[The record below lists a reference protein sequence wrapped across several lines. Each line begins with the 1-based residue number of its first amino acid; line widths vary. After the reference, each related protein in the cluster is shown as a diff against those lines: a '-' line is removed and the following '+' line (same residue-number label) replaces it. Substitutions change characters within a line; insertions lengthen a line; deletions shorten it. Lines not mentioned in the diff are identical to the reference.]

1 MVKSKEPRRNVYVG
15 HRYVPLIMGEWDKS
29 IQYEGL
35 SIVTYQGTSYTSKK
49 RVPVGIDILNEEY
62 WTVTGNY
69 NAQVEHYRQEVVRVK
84 NDMNDLDDYVKET
97 ENDLNNKITTNTNNI
112 SDLNDYVTNTESNLN
127 GKITTNENNINEINE
142 LLTPFEDQFDVN
154 LTEIDIKVPTDF
166 SDLQQAIDN
175 AKRKMNGIK
184 VNIIIESGFKVSKGI
199 KVSDGDYS
207 NIIIKSVDDVVT
219 VSDDFEGEMMSGQNA
234 SMPKLQTLFNMNNKG
249 GNGYSLIDGS
259 TGYIDGGCGVINAGK
274 CCLYVRASILRS
286 AYSKFS
292 GGNDRCAWFT
302 RGAVAS
308 MGNTDFSG
316 CKGGNVAVYVSRSS
330 IVEIANSDISNANVE
345 MSAVYVV
352 RSKLT
357 AIDTNISNSS
367 ANGVFASQSSEVSLR
382 NSDVTHAGVFAI
394 QANYGTRI
402 DLSTN
407 TDLSNALSDGIHAS
421 AGSIVVGDNVIIN
434 DVGRTGAFAEE
445 NSKINIPNATIL
457 RPKRFGLWANKVSV
471 INANN
476 SVITDSGDSGVLA
489 DDGSTINIRAT
500 EINNSGNHGINAT
513 NTGTINALSC
523 KINDSLKDGV
533 NANSMSRINCRMAT
547 VKNSGTND
555 LAINFGSTIV
565 GVKTNT
571 TQNNGSPMYTD
582 CNVSE
587 FNSVLSNGI
596 LYV

>member
-15 HRYVPLIMGEWDKS
+15 HRYVPLIMGEWDNS

-97 ENDLNNKITTNTNNI
+97 ENELNNKITTNENKIN
-112 SDLNDYVTNTESNLN
+112 DLDVYVTNTEKNLN
-127 GKITTNENNINEINE
+127 DKILGNSENINEINE
-142 LLTPFEDQFDVN
+142 LLAPFEDQFDVN
-154 LTEIDIKVPTDF
+154 LTEIDVKVPSDF
-166 SDLQQAIDN
+166 SDLQKAIDN
-175 AKRKMNGIK
+175 VKRKMNGIK

-207 NIIIKSVDDVVT
+207 NIIIKSVDDIVT
-219 VSDDFEGEMMSGQNA
+219 VSDDFEGEMMSAQNA
-234 SMPKLQTLFNMNNKG
+234 SMPKLQTLFDMNNKG
-249 GNGYSLIDGS
+249 DNGYSLIDGS
-259 TGYIDGGCGVINAGK
+259 RGYIDGGCGVINAGK

-330 IVEIANSDISNANVE
+330 IVEIANADISNANVE

-357 AIDTNISNSS
+357 AIDTNISNSKS
-367 ANGVFASQSSEVSLR
+367 NGVFASQSSEVSLR
-382 NSDVTHAGVFAI
+382 NSDVTHSGLFAI
-394 QANYGTRI
+394 QANYGSRV

-407 TDLSNALSDGIHAS
+407 TDLSNSSSDGIHAS

-476 SVITDSGDSGVLA
+476 AVITDSGDSGVLA
-489 DDGSTINIRAT
+489 DDGSTINLRAS

-513 NTGTINALSC
+513 NTGTIHALSC
-523 KINDSLKDGV
+523 KINNSLKDGV
-533 NANSMSRINCRMAT
+533 NANSMSSINCRMAT
-547 VKNSGTND
+547 VKNSGGND
-555 LAINFGSTIV
+555 LTINFGSTIV
-565 GVKTNT
+565 GVETNT

-582 CNVSE
+582 CNVSD
-587 FNSVLSNGI
+587 FNKVLSNGI